1 MQYETNVLVV
11 SISYAIIL
19 RQRCF
24 TYVSPTSLCVATI
37 YTKYLCCDA
46 FIMSCGNVMFLM
58 FGFILHVFL
67 KSHEQHSTLF
77 DRTFGGPSVNKLQ
90 CYVTQSLQ
98 LERVSDPSIQRCNTA
113 FM

>member
-1 MQYETNVLVV
+1 MLLFYGKGVLRMSLGLPCVLQLFIPNIYVV
-11 SISYAIIL
+11 ML
-19 RQRCF
+19 
-24 TYVSPTSLCVATI
+24 L
-37 YTKYLCCDA
+37 
-46 FIMSCGNVMFLM
+46 SCGNVMFLI
-58 FGFILHVFL
+58 FGFIIHVFL

-113 FM
+113 SM